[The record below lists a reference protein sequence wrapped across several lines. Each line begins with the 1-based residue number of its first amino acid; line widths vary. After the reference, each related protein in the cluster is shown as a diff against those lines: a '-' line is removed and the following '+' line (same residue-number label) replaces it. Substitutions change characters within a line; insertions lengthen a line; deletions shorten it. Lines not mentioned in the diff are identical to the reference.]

1 MIGKRIDT
9 HLVILFDFS
18 SVKFFSARVQK
29 TTSTHNN
36 QRLQKR
42 NQSLKHKKM
51 RLAFKSPLHSWLS
64 WSVLCFH
71 KGILFF
77 PFFIIVVYIF
87 ILYTR
92 FLTLLYFKYSSV
104 LVSSQVIFHSKRI
117 LLQFI
122 STKFLICYYLWFL
135 TNEMWKE
142 LKM

>member
-92 FLTLLYFKYSSV
+92 FLTLLYLNTLPSSC
-104 LVSSQVIFHSKRI
+104 LHKSSFTANVYCYNLFQPNS
-117 LLQFI
+117 LYA
-122 STKFLICYYLWFL
+122 TICGF
-135 TNEMWKE
+135 
-142 LKM
+142 

>member
-51 RLAFKSPLHSWLS
+51 RLAFKSPLHS
-64 WSVLCFH
+64 
-71 KGILFF
+71 
-77 PFFIIVVYIF
+77 
-87 ILYTR
+87 
-92 FLTLLYFKYSSV
+92 
-104 LVSSQVIFHSKRI
+104 
-117 LLQFI
+117 
-122 STKFLICYYLWFL
+122 
-135 TNEMWKE
+135 
-142 LKM
+142 